1 MVKKINHETSSSQNK
16 PEQVPTNR
24 ERKYTRVTDEQRE
37 ELVRKIVKDQRTVID
52 VASEMGLDYENAKL
66 IYRIYKRE
74 GRTKQI
80 PMKIKCFASILQTN
94 PEALRAKIS
103 DHAFDRIQSQWDDFQ
118 ILQNKGLNVASRLNT
133 KAETIKLPPIS
144 AQMLNGRAFD
154 HRIQSQ
160 SDDVPATQSIAN
172 SSRLWAD
179 AEAINITLPSIP
191 PQLAACPDMKLSRRS
206 ETISDERNESTN
218 DFKPKFCTIAPIIG
232 QKHSQEKITTRPG
245 EM

>member
-16 PEQVPTNR
+16 PEQVPKKR
-24 ERKYTRVTDEQRE
+24 ERKYTRVTDEQRD

-133 KAETIKLPPIS
+133 NAETIKLPRIS

-160 SDDVPATQSIAN
+160 SQSIAN

-218 DFKPKFCTIAPIIG
+218 DFKPKFCMIVPIIG